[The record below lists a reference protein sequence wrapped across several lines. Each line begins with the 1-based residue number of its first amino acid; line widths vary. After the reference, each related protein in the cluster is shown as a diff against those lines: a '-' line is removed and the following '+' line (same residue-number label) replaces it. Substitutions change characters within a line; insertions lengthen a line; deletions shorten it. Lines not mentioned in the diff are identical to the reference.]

1 MLPITEDKFLLKLLG
16 RTLLEHQIQVA
27 GRAGLAEFVIV
38 ASPQNVRRIEEI
50 VAGIPGIKVD
60 LAMQEE
66 PKGIGDAL
74 ASTAG
79 LLEGEIIIASPNN
92 VFCESAYTA
101 LLDARRSGSAVS
113 YLLGYEGS
121 DYFPDG
127 CLVVD
132 PASHLT
138 HVVEK
143 PGEGNEPSNMVN
155 VLVHLHT
162 DPARLLEY
170 VDSVQ
175 TDRDDVYE
183 RALDGMVEDEHVIR
197 VVPYGDFW
205 APVKY
210 PWHVFAVVRQLLDSS
225 PGYIAPSADV
235 SKRAVVEGKVI
246 LADNVRVFENAV
258 IRGPVYI
265 GPNSVIGNGSL
276 IRGYSHIGSDCVVG
290 YATEVKG
297 SYVGDGCWFHMGY
310 VGDSVIGEA
319 CSFGAN
325 TVFTNWR
332 FDEENIPVRVGRE
345 WIDSGLDKLG
355 AIVGNTCRTGANAT
369 LMPGVK
375 VGPNSVVGAQV
386 CLTRDLE
393 PDTIAVAK
401 SGSWTTLPRPSR
413 IRAE

>member
-1 MLPITEDKFLLKLLG
+1 MFPITEDKFLLKFLG
-16 RTLLEHQIQVA
+16 RTLLEQQIEVA

-38 ASPQNVRRIEEI
+38 AGPRNVRRIEEI
-50 VAGIPGIKVD
+50 VAGIPSIKVD
-60 LAMQEE
+60 LAVQEE

-74 ASTAG
+74 ASAAK
-79 LLEGEIIIASPNN
+79 LLEGEIIITSPND

-101 LLDARRSGSAVS
+101 LLDARRSRSAVS
-113 YLLGYEGS
+113 YLLGHEAS
-121 DYFPDG
+121 DYYPDG

-138 HVVEK
+138 HVVAKTGKE
-143 PGEGNEPSNMVN
+143 NESSNMVN

-162 DPARLLEY
+162 DPEKLLRY
-170 VDSVQ
+170 VDSVR

-183 RALDGMVEDEHVIR
+183 RALDGMVQDEHVIR
-197 VVPYGDFW
+197 VVPYGGFW

-210 PWHVFAVVRQLLDSS
+210 PWHVFSVVRQLLDSS
-225 PGYIAPSADV
+225 PGYIAPSAHV
-235 SKRAVVEGKVI
+235 SERAVVEGKVI
-246 LADNVRVFENAV
+246 IADNVRVFENAV

-265 GPNSVIGNGSL
+265 GPNSVIGNSSL
-276 IRGYSHIGSDCVVG
+276 IREYSHIGSDCVVG

-297 SYVGDGCWFHMGY
+297 SYVGDRCWFHMGY
-310 VGDSVIGEA
+310 VGDSVVGEA

-332 FDEENIPVRVGRE
+332 FDEENIRVRVGRE

-355 AIVGNTCRTGANAT
+355 AIVGNSCRTGANAT

-375 VGPNSVVGAQV
+375 VGPNSLIGAQV

-393 PDTIAVAK
+393 PDTIAAMK
-401 SGSWTTLPRPSR
+401 SGGWTTLPRPSR
-413 IRAE
+413 TRAE